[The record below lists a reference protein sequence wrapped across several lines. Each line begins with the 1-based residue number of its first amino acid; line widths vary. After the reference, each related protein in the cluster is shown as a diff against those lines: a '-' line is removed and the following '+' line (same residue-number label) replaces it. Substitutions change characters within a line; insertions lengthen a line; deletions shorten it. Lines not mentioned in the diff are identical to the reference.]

1 VNFACIDG
9 ETRLPLPG
17 GETTLGDT
25 TGPVHGRPLA
35 VNILDL
41 LLLVVV
47 AVAAIEGL
55 RLGAVLLTLSFVGF
69 WLGMYLGAILASE
82 TVHWVHSQ
90 PSRTAVALITMV
102 GSAVVLGT
110 AGRILGGRSFQAVHR
125 GRLGSVDSVL
135 GVAVAVVASLLAV
148 WLVASTLVNSSY
160 PSLNSTIANS
170 SIIRS
175 LDDVLPAPPSVF
187 SRVQAFLSQEGF
199 PPVFAQLAP
208 ASAGPVALPDDATV
222 HAAAAAAGASTV
234 KIVGEGCGQIQ
245 EGSGFVVAPGLVV
258 TNAHVVAGIAHPTV
272 EDGAGTHDTT
282 VVYFDPSFD
291 LAVLRTDVTEPA
303 LALDPQTVPRSTQGA
318 VLGYPEGGPFMD
330 VAAGVMAE
338 FQAQGRDIYGQ
349 GLTVRDVYEIQAVV
363 RPGNSGGP
371 LVLPNGEVIGVVFS
385 RSTTNGTIGYALTSP
400 GVMTRVHQAEAA
412 TSAVGTGG
420 CTNG

>member
-1 VNFACIDG
+1 VN
-9 ETRLPLPG
+9 L
-17 GETTLGDT
+17 
-25 TGPVHGRPLA
+25 
-35 VNILDL
+35 LDV

-69 WLGMYLGAILASE
+69 WLGMYLGAILASA

-90 PSRTAVALITMV
+90 PSRTAVALITMI
-102 GSAVVLGT
+102 GSAVILGT
-110 AGRILGGRSFQAVHR
+110 AGRVLGARSFRALHR
-125 GRLGSVDSVL
+125 GKLGSVDSVL

-160 PSLNSTIANS
+160 PSLNSVIANS
-170 SIIRS
+170 TIIRS
-175 LDDVLPAPPSVF
+175 LDNVLPAPPSVF

-208 ASAGPVALPDDATV
+208 ASAGPVTLPDAATV
-222 HAAAAAAGASTV
+222 NAAVAAAGASTV
-234 KIVGEGCGQIQ
+234 KVVGEGCGQIQ

-258 TNAHVVAGIAHPTV
+258 TNAHVVAGIPHPTV
-272 EDGAGTHDTT
+272 DDASGTHDTT

-291 LAVLRTDVTEPA
+291 LAVLRTNVTEPA
-303 LALDPQTVPRSTQGA
+303 LSLDTQTVPRQTQAA
-318 VLGYPEGGPFMD
+318 VLGYPGGGQFAYGP
-330 VAAGVMAE
+330 AGVMAE
-338 FQAQGRDIYGQ
+338 FEAQGRDIYGQ
-349 GLTVRDVYEIQAVV
+349 GLTVRDVYEIEASV

-371 LVLPNGEVIGVVFS
+371 LVLPNGVVIGIVFS
-385 RSTTNGTIGYALTSP
+385 RSTTNDTIGYALTSP
-400 GVMTRVHQAEAA
+400 GVITRVHQAEAA
-412 TSAVGTGG
+412 TGSVGTGG

>member
-1 VNFACIDG
+1 MN
-9 ETRLPLPG
+9 L
-17 GETTLGDT
+17 
-25 TGPVHGRPLA
+25 
-35 VNILDL
+35 LDV

-90 PSRTAVALITMV
+90 PSRTAVALITMI

-110 AGRILGGRSFQAVHR
+110 AGRVLGARSFRALHR
-125 GRLGSVDSVL
+125 GKLGSVDSVL
-135 GVAVAVVASLLAV
+135 GVVVAVVASLLAV

-160 PSLNSTIANS
+160 PSLNSVIANS
-170 SIIRS
+170 TIIRS
-175 LDDVLPAPPSVF
+175 LDNVLPAPPSVF
-187 SRVQAFLSQEGF
+187 SRVQVFLSQEGF

-208 ASAGPVALPDDATV
+208 ASAGPVTLPDAATV
-222 HAAAAAAGASTV
+222 NAAVAAAGASTV
-234 KIVGEGCGQIQ
+234 KVVGEGCGQIQ

-258 TNAHVVAGIAHPTV
+258 TNAHVVAGIPHPTV
-272 EDGAGTHDTT
+272 EDSSGTHDTT

-291 LAVLRTDVTEPA
+291 LAVLRTNVTEPA
-303 LALDPQTVPRSTQGA
+303 LSLDTQTVARQTQAA
-318 VLGYPEGGPFMD
+318 VLGYPGGGQFAYGP
-330 VAAGVMAE
+330 AGVMAE
-338 FQAQGRDIYGQ
+338 FEAQGRDIYGQ
-349 GLTVRDVYEIQAVV
+349 GLTVRDVYEIEASV

-371 LVLPNGEVIGVVFS
+371 LVLPSGVVIGIVFS
-385 RSTTNGTIGYALTSP
+385 RSTTNDTIGYALTSP
-400 GVMTRVHQAEAA
+400 GVITRVHQAEVA
-412 TSAVGTGG
+412 TGSVGTGG

>member
-1 VNFACIDG
+1 MN
-9 ETRLPLPG
+9 L
-17 GETTLGDT
+17 
-25 TGPVHGRPLA
+25 
-35 VNILDL
+35 LDV

-55 RLGAVLLTLSFVGF
+55 RLGGVLLTLSFVGF
-69 WLGMYLGAILASE
+69 WLGLYVGAVLASV

-110 AGRILGGRSFQAVHR
+110 AGRVLGGRGFRAIHR
-125 GRLGSVDSVL
+125 GKLGPVDSAL
-135 GVAVAVVASLLAV
+135 GVAVAVVASLLAM

-160 PSLNSTIANS
+160 QSLNSVIANS
-170 SIIRS
+170 TIIRS

-208 ASAGPVALPDDATV
+208 ASAGPVTLPDNATV
-222 HAAAAAAGASTV
+222 RAAVAAAAASTV

-272 EDGAGTHDTT
+272 EDSAGVHDTT

-291 LAVLRTDVTEPA
+291 LAVLRTNVTEPA
-303 LALDPQTVPRSTQGA
+303 LALDTQTVPRLTQGA
-318 VLGYPEGGPFMD
+318 VLGYPEGGNFSSGP
-330 VAAGVMAE
+330 AGVMAE
-338 FQAQGRDIYGQ
+338 FQAEGRDIYGQ
-349 GLTVRDVYEIQAVV
+349 GLTVRDVYEIEAVV

-371 LVLPNGEVIGVVFS
+371 LVLPNGEVIGIVFS
-385 RSTTNGTIGYALTSP
+385 RSTTNDMIGYALSSP
-400 GVMTRVHQAEAA
+400 GVITRVHQAES
-412 TSAVGTGG
+412 TNRAVGTGG
-420 CTNG
+420 CTSG

>member
-1 VNFACIDG
+1 VN
-9 ETRLPLPG
+9 L
-17 GETTLGDT
+17 
-25 TGPVHGRPLA
+25 
-35 VNILDL
+35 LDV

-55 RLGAVLLTLSFVGF
+55 RLGGVLLTLSFVGF
-69 WLGMYLGAILASE
+69 WLGLYLGAILASV

-110 AGRILGGRSFQAVHR
+110 AGRVLGGRGFRAIHR
-125 GRLGSVDSVL
+125 GKLGPVDSAL
-135 GVAVAVVASLLAV
+135 GVAVAVVASLLAM

-160 PSLNSTIANS
+160 QSLNSVIANS
-170 SIIRS
+170 TIIRS
-175 LDDVLPAPPSVF
+175 LDNVLPAPPSVF

-208 ASAGPVALPDDATV
+208 ASAGPVR
-222 HAAAAAAGASTV
+222 AAVAAAGASTV

-272 EDGAGTHDTT
+272 EDSAGVHDTT

-291 LAVLRTDVTEPA
+291 LAVLRTNVTEPA
-303 LALDPQTVPRSTQGA
+303 LALDTQTVPRLTQGA
-318 VLGYPEGGPFMD
+318 VLGYPEGGNFSDGP
-330 VAAGVMAE
+330 AGVMAE
-338 FQAQGRDIYGQ
+338 FQATGRDIYGQ
-349 GLTVRDVYEIQAVV
+349 GLTVRDVYEIEAVV

-371 LVLPNGEVIGVVFS
+371 LVLPNGEVIGIVFS
-385 RSTTNGTIGYALTSP
+385 RSTTNNMIGYALSSP
-400 GVMTRVHQAEAA
+400 SVITRVHQAE
-412 TSAVGTGG
+412 SVNGAVGTGG

>member
-1 VNFACIDG
+1 A
-9 ETRLPLPG
+9 
-17 GETTLGDT
+17 
-25 TGPVHGRPLA
+25 
-35 VNILDL
+35 
-41 LLLVVV
+41 
-47 AVAAIEGL
+47 AVAA
-55 RLGAVLLTLSFVGF
+55 A
-69 WLGMYLGAILASE
+69 
-82 TVHWVHSQ
+82 
-90 PSRTAVALITMV
+90 
-102 GSAVVLGT
+102 GS
-110 AGRILGGRSFQAVHR
+110 
-125 GRLGSVDSVL
+125 
-135 GVAVAVVASLLAV
+135 
-148 WLVASTLVNSSY
+148 
-160 PSLNSTIANS
+160 
-170 SIIRS
+170 
-175 LDDVLPAPPSVF
+175 
-187 SRVQAFLSQEGF
+187 
-199 PPVFAQLAP
+199 
-208 ASAGPVALPDDATV
+208 
-222 HAAAAAAGASTV
+222 STV

-291 LAVLRTDVTEPA
+291 LAVLRTDVSEPA

-330 VAAGVMAE
+330 VPAGVMAE